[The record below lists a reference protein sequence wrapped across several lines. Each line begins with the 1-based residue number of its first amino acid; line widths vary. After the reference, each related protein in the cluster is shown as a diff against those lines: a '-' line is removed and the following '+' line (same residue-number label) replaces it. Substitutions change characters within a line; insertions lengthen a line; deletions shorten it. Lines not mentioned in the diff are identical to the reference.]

1 MKCTPDPATAAALQ
15 TRLDEA
21 LAAYHELMTGTS
33 ARVVV
38 DQNGQRVEYAVA
50 NAARLNAYI
59 LSLKSQLG
67 FDLTDP
73 CAAGGMI
80 PTAPAGF
87 IF

>member
-1 MKCTPDPATAAALQ
+1 MTCTPDPVTAAALQ
-15 TRLDEA
+15 ARLDEA

-59 LSLKSQLG
+59 LSLKTQLG
-67 FDLTDP
+67 FSVTDP
-73 CAAGGMI
+73 CGGGLI
-80 PTAPAGF
+80 PSAPAGF
-87 IF
+87 LF